1 MNQRAASARQL
12 SLWPSVWS
20 EAARCAPNL
29 LLRAAL
35 FAALGDAP
43 RRFLD
48 RVELATNADSRLTYT
63 GVQLDQGDLDVWL
76 NLLHIARLQPM
87 GNQVRCT
94 AYKLLQVLGRAD
106 TGANRQI
113 LHKRILRLKATAIE
127 LQSGPITYIGSL
139 IQSAC
144 KDEVS
149 REYVIV
155 IDPAL
160 HPLFA
165 RHQFTYLDKAIRQG
179 LSGKPLAQ
187 WVHAFY
193 STHGAPYPL
202 TAAYLHQLS
211 GSANADPKSFRQKL
225 RRALL
230 DVESVSRRHGCAFR
244 ATWRGDAVHVVTDE
258 PVSDAEILS
267 GLGGVDGLAGVPSDG
282 IPQLIHST
290 VAEDTV
296 YRWTGYQIPS
306 DGIPCPQAKSAAK
319 PHDCLIDTIGN
330 APSNLL

>member
-87 GNQVRCT
+87 GSQVRCT

-106 TGANRQI
+106 TGSNRQI

-144 KDEVS
+144 KDEIS

-187 WVHAFY
+187 WLHAFY

-202 TAAYLHQLS
+202 TAVYLRQLS

-225 RRALL
+225 RRALH
-230 DVESVSRRHGCAFR
+230 DVELVSRRHGCAFR
-244 ATWRGDAVHVVTDE
+244 ATWRGDVVHVVTAHAA
-258 PVSDAEILS
+258 SDAEVS
-267 GLGGVDGLAGVPSDG
+267 SDRDAADGLPCVPSDG

-296 YRWTGYQIPS
+296 YRRTGYQIPS
-306 DGIPCPQAKSAAK
+306 DGIPCPQAESAAK
-319 PHDCLIDTIGN
+319 PHECLIGTIGN
-330 APSNLL
+330 GSSNLL